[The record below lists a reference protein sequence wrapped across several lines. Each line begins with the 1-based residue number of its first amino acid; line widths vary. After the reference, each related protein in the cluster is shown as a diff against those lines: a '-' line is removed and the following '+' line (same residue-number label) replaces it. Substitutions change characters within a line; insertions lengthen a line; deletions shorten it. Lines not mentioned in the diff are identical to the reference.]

1 MLSAARCGG
10 MLAAWHAVHWYVN
23 VLLECRLVT
32 VDEVSIEKLPTV
44 LVHASGGVLHTL
56 SVRVAWSVE
65 ARILISSWVGLLL
78 KAKGIFNGSV
88 KCLLM
93 CLLGG

>member
-44 LVHASGGVLHTL
+44 LVHASGRVLHTL
-56 SVRVAWSVE
+56 SVRVARSVG
-65 ARILISSWVGLLL
+65 SSYTHFFMGR
-78 KAKGIFNGSV
+78 AATEG
-88 KCLLM
+88 
-93 CLLGG
+93 